1 MKKPEFIKNSSKI
14 NIDVKQ
20 KPILE
25 IIGLILEKVVHT
37 QNIINNTLLSIN
49 NHNKTEI
56 FSNCDVI
63 TCTTNLVSLY
73 EYTKHLVEKLEK
85 YESAKNVSPSLAMLN
100 EINEAI
106 DGLQMVRDKL
116 AFIMS
121 GYGTLNLED
130 LFYVSF
136 DSEFD
141 KFQSHLPDVW
151 RDKYGLL
158 LKHLHPLNYK
168 IVYWRQN
175 KTKPNC
181 GIGTNTHLCANKMI
195 DDICQIELSNQ
206 FECYDVEADKEL
218 HVRLYG
224 VRLVVHN
231 EKTQKTLI
239 IQGLVDEAIPDCI
252 ANKYVD
258 CRKKEIRESIILDGI
273 TDMDIMNRILDT
285 LTLKDYLVYGN
296 LDIYKKYVLVMTE
309 VNGIKHSKL
318 DMTIK
323 RFLES
328 SLYIQRHVLIN
339 LLIYNKEDEIQY
351 ITYLLYD
358 LLATKQLE
366 NGQDSDEQK
375 IIFNSFPWKIKM
387 YFTDAM
393 NNTIK
398 YTEDIKQKYDSA
410 RVSLEQQI
418 YLMKAPENVK
428 EKAMIKLKD
437 VKNKGDSESKSKQ
450 YLEGLLRI
458 PFSIYR
464 EEPILKKVKTINQGF
479 LSAINS
485 KPAMLLDL
493 YKEINPQEK
502 KQKYTTLEIMQ
513 HCGKFH
519 KNIDENLVQ
528 IIKGK
533 LAGLTAKHISN
544 LAGMINATNKTSG
557 GNLPAITAKTKGEKI
572 DAIMDLLPALDAPFL
587 IQLYDAVTVDTPELT
602 GLSKLAGDLDKCG
615 GLIDEIKTDMDAVH
629 AILDE
634 SIYGHH
640 HAKNQIMKIIAQWMN
655 GELSGYVF
663 GFEGSPG
670 IGKTSLAKNGLAKC
684 LVDSSTGTSRPFSF
698 IGLGGA
704 TNSSYLDGHGFTYTN
719 STYGKIVD
727 VLMESKCMNP
737 IIYIDELD
745 KVSKTEH
752 GKEIIGVLTHLTD
765 PTQNDV
771 FQDKYFSGID
781 LDLSKALIIFS
792 YNDMSQIDKVLLDRI
807 HRIKFDNLSVA
818 EKVVIV
824 QQYLL
829 PTINKNMGFENVVE
843 IGDDIVELII
853 QEYTIEPGV
862 RKLKE
867 ILFDL
872 YGEINIEI
880 LQGRLT
886 HVPVKLTRDLIVYK
900 YLSNYDKISER
911 LIHTTSEVGV
921 VNCLWANSLG
931 MGGIMTMK
939 TAFAPSNTFLEL
951 KLTGMQSDL
960 MKESMHLAVN
970 VAWEMLDR
978 EKQASLVKQFQE
990 TKCQAIHIHM
1000 GSFSAKDGPSASA
1013 LSTISVYS
1021 LFMGIPIYND
1031 VAFTGEIDF
1040 LGRVSEIGGLEH
1052 KIFGAKRAGIKKV
1065 LYPKRNH
1072 DDFVKIINKYGDSIV
1087 RGMEFVEIE
1096 NIRDAMEHLLCKQ

>member
-1 MKKPEFIKNSSKI
+1 MKNSSKI

-20 KPILE
+20 KPVLE
-25 IIGLILEKVVHT
+25 ITTLILNKVLHI
-37 QNIINNTLLSIN
+37 QHIINNTLLSIN
-49 NHNKTEI
+49 RHNKHEI
-56 FSNCDVI
+56 FSNSDVI
-63 TCTTNLVSLY
+63 ICTNTLVCLY
-73 EYTKHLVEKLEK
+73 ENTKSLVAKLTK
-85 YESAKNVSPSLAMLN
+85 YENIHVVSPTMAMLT
-100 EINEAI
+100 EINEVI
-106 DGLQMVRDKL
+106 DGLQAVIDKL
-116 AFIMS
+116 SIVIC

-130 LFYVSF
+130 IFYVSF
-136 DSEFD
+136 GPEFD
-141 KFQSHLPDVW
+141 QQQCNLNDEWK
-151 RDKYGLL
+151 DKYDLL
-158 LKHLHPLNYK
+158 IKYLRPLNYK
-168 IVYWRQN
+168 IIYWRQN
-175 KTKPNC
+175 KTKPC
-181 GIGTNTHLCANKMI
+181 CSFGTNTGLCSNKMI
-195 DDICQIELSNQ
+195 DDVVQIEMSNQ
-206 FECYDVEADKEL
+206 FECYDADADKSL
-218 HVRLYG
+218 YVRLYG
-224 VRLVVHN
+224 VRLVIHD

-239 IQGLVDEAIPDCI
+239 IQGLLDDVITDCI
-252 ANKYVD
+252 TNKYVD
-258 CRKKEIRESIILDGI
+258 CRKKEMRESIILDGV
-273 TDMDIMNRILDT
+273 TDMTIMNRILDT
-285 LTLKDYLVYGN
+285 LTLKDYLIYGN
-296 LDIYKKYVLVMTE
+296 LDIYKKYIAVMTE
-309 VNGIKHSKL
+309 VNGIKHAKL
-318 DMTIK
+318 DMTLK

-328 SLYIQRHVLIN
+328 SLYIQRQVLIN
-339 LLIYNKEDEIQY
+339 LLIYNKEDEMQY

-366 NGQDSDEQK
+366 NGQDSEEQK

-387 YFTDAM
+387 YFSDAM

-398 YTEDIKQKYDSA
+398 YTEDIKQKYDST

-464 EEPILKKVKTINQGF
+464 EEPILKKVKMINQNF
-479 LSAINS
+479 LSSIHS
-485 KPAMLLDL
+485 KPGILSDL
-493 YKEINPQEK
+493 FDPRQKLPSK
-502 KQKYTTLEIMQ
+502 LKYTTLEILNYCDQ
-513 HCGKFH
+513 FH
-519 KNIDENLVQ
+519 KNVDDILIDK
-528 IIKGK
+528 IKEK
-533 LAGLTAKHISN
+533 LEGLTAKHIATLVS
-544 LAGMINATNKTSG
+544 MINVNKTLGSQIS
-557 GNLPAITAKTKGEKI
+557 AITAKTKGEKI
-572 DAIMDLLPALDAPFL
+572 SEINRVLDELDQENTACKSFL
-587 IQLYDAVTVDTPELT
+587 IQLYDAITIENPELT
-602 GLSKLAGDLDKCG
+602 GLNKLTCELDKCS
-615 GLIDEIKTDMDAVH
+615 GLISEIKTDMDNVTAV
-629 AILDE
+629 LDE
-634 SIYGHH
+634 SIYGHR

-655 GELSGYVF
+655 GELGGYVF

-684 LVDSSTGTSRPFSF
+684 LMDANVGTSRPFSF

-704 TNSSYLDGHGFTYTN
+704 TNSSFLDGHGFTYTN

-792 YNDMSQIDKVLLDRI
+792 YNDVSQIDKVLLDRI

-818 EKVVIV
+818 EKIVIV
-824 QQYLL
+824 RQYLL
-829 PTINKNMGFENVVE
+829 PAINKNMGFENVVE
-843 IGDDIVELII
+843 IDDSVIELII
-853 QEYTIEPGV
+853 QEYTTEPGV

-872 YGEINIEI
+872 FGEINIEI
-880 LQGRLT
+880 LQGRLVD
-886 HVPVKLTRDLIVYK
+886 VPVKLTRDLIVHK
-900 YLSNYDKISER
+900 YLANYDKISER
-911 LIHTTSEVGV
+911 RIHDTREVGV

-970 VAWEMLDR
+970 VAWEMLDN
-978 EKQASLVKQFQE
+978 EKQASLVKKFQE

-1000 GSFSAKDGPSASA
+1000 GSFSSKDGPSASA

-1052 KIFGAKRAGIKKV
+1052 KIFGAKRAGIKKI

-1072 DDFVKIINKYGDSIV
+1072 DDFVKIVNKFGEASLD
-1087 RGMEFVEIE
+1087 GMEFVEIE
-1096 NIRDAMEHLLCKQ
+1096 NIKEAMEHLLCKM